1 MLELHSDELR
11 GHHAISG
18 MEKKG
23 KWAKFKHDVF
33 FNTTLGSYPRI
44 YLPNNLN
51 WIVSKTVGENLLKL
65 EHTRWH
71 VIPKKTLLVYKSGI
85 KQHDTLQQQISLCP
99 LVWLCA
105 TSCSGKILLQRQDF
119 QKKLICPRNIT
130 YCHNML
136 LHLVTK
142 CSNLLHLST
151 EKWGVLKFSFDVV
164 NTCSSHFTDCF
175 GSFAWHIPFHLVH
188 QQSSVW
194 QYKHGSWSLNP
205 LLFQNC
211 HLWLWLKEQGSWL
224 CMMHC

>member
-1 MLELHSDELR
+1 MSSQKNSPCVQFRHQVAR
-11 GHHAISG
+11 HFA
-18 MEKKG
+18 
-23 KWAKFKHDVF
+23 A
-33 FNTTLGSYPRI
+33 T
-44 YLPNNLN
+44 NLF
-51 WIVSKTVGENLLKL
+51 VSTGL
-65 EHTRWH
+65 
-71 VIPKKTLLVYKSGI
+71 IMC
-85 KQHDTLQQQISLCP
+85 DF
-99 LVWLCA
+99 
-105 TSCSGKILLQRQDF
+105 LQRQNSVAETRF
-119 QKKLICPRNIT
+119 SEKFWNKQKVICPRNIT

-164 NTCSSHFTDCF
+164 NTCSSHFTDFF

-194 QYKHGSWSLNP
+194 QYKRGSWSLSP